1 MFTHFKNNSI
11 RKLVVAFGSLFNN
24 IQLEQTDENGDARL
38 FTVPLTYAAKEK
50 FIKRLTEPSSISDK
64 TRIEIS
70 LPRMSFELLQLAYDP
85 VRKFNK
91 TNRTLS
97 TQTGANFASSYAEV
111 PYNFAFG
118 VNVYTRN
125 LEENLQI
132 MEQILPYF
140 SPEFVVS
147 LNMNSLYEDI
157 DVPISIGN
165 TTLTQEYEGDFS
177 TRRFVVSTFQFIAKS
192 YIYGKIST
200 AADVTEISSAKFNI
214 TDIDGITFI
223 PETIITW

>member
-157 DVPISIGN
+157 DIPISIGN

-223 PETIITW
+223 PETIIT

>member
-1 MFTHFKNNSI
+1 MFTHFKNDSI

-24 IQLEQTDENGDARL
+24 IQLEQTNESGNSRL
-38 FTVPLTYAAKEK
+38 FTVPLTYGPKEK

-70 LPRMSFELLQLAYDP
+70 LPRMSFELLQMAYDP
-85 VRKFNK
+85 IRKFNK
-91 TNRTLS
+91 TNKTLS
-97 TQTGANFASSYAEV
+97 PQNASEAASAYAEV

-132 MEQILPYF
+132 IEQILPYF

-147 LNMNSLYEDI
+147 LNMNTLYEDI

-165 TTLTQEYEGDFS
+165 TSLTQEYEGDFS
-177 TRRFVVSTFQFIAKS
+177 TRRFIVSTFQFIAKS

-200 AADVTEISSAKFNI
+200 GADTTRISTIKLNI
-214 TDIDGITFI
+214 ADIDGITFI
-223 PETIITW
+223 PETIITQ

>member
-1 MFTHFKNNSI
+1 MFTHFKNDSI
-11 RKLVVAFGSLFNN
+11 RKLVVAFGSVFNN
-24 IQLEQTDENGDARL
+24 IQLEQTDENGNARL

-223 PETIITW
+223 PQTVIT

>member
-147 LNMNSLYEDI
+147 LNMNTLYEDI

-223 PETIITW
+223 PETIIT

>member
-1 MFTHFKNNSI
+1 MFTHFKNDSI

-97 TQTGANFASSYAEV
+97 AQTAAEFATAYAEV

-147 LNMNSLYEDI
+147 LNMNTLYEDI

-200 AADVTEISSAKFNI
+200 AADTTQISSAKFNI
-214 TDIDGITFI
+214 SDMDGLTFI
-223 PETIITW
+223 PQTIIT